1 MKETMKQL
9 ETSFSTVL
17 QYLDLQ
23 DCPAPCDYIIGF
35 GSHCVAVP
43 RRAADLFNC
52 GFAQKIVFCGG
63 QGRLSGKIQGSEA
76 AWLRD
81 VALQEGVPV
90 DCISLEE
97 SSSNTLENV
106 LNVRTLLLGDGVL
119 PERVI
124 LVTQN
129 ILQRR
134 VWATWSQHM
143 PEVQAINCPPIY
155 TFLDHIESREKTCE
169 KVDLCIGEIERLQR
183 YGKTGDIVRQ
193 EIPADVLEATRMFR
207 DLPETKLFDR
217 PAQTDLRI
225 KDCNRPWGKYREFLL
240 NAKGTVR
247 ILTVHPGQW
256 MSEQRHMDRDEL
268 FIPLDDGL
276 RIKIDKRWIEP
287 TKNTYLLIPRGQW
300 HRIGASDNIDQP
312 VQVLEVAFG
321 EYDQVGDIERRADD
335 YERAKTDGSV

>member
-1 MKETMKQL
+1 MKQL
-9 ETSFSTVL
+9 EASLSTVL
-17 QYLDLQ
+17 RYLDLQ

-43 RRAADLFNC
+43 RRAAHLFHS
-52 GFAQKIVFCGG
+52 GFVPKIVFCGG
-63 QGRLSGKIQGSEA
+63 PGGLTGEIQGSEA

-81 VALQEGVPV
+81 VALREGVPA

-97 SSSNTLENV
+97 RSSNVLENV
-106 LNVRTLLLGDGVL
+106 LFVRTLLLDDGVL

-129 ILQRR
+129 MLQRR
-134 VWATWSQHM
+134 VWATWSRHM
-143 PEVQAINCPPIY
+143 PEVQAINCPPMY
-155 TFLDHIESREKTCE
+155 TFLDHTENREKTRE

-183 YGKTGDIVRQ
+183 YGETGDIVRQ
-193 EIPADVLEATRMFR
+193 EIPADVLEATRMLR
-207 DLPETKLFDR
+207 GLPESKLFDH

-225 KDCNRPWGKYREFLL
+225 EDCNRPWGKYREFLL

-247 ILTVHPGQW
+247 ILTVHPGQR
-256 MSEQRHMDRDEL
+256 MSEQRHMHRDEL

-276 RIKIDKRWIEP
+276 RIKIDERWIEP
-287 TKNTYLLIPRGQW
+287 TKDTYLLIPRGQW
-300 HRIGASDNIDQP
+300 HRIVVADNIDQP

-335 YERAKTDGSV
+335 YGRAKTDGSV